1 MKIISIK
8 TELLLQKRYKMYN
21 EGTIIAL
28 SSPPGSGAIA
38 IIRLSGEEAISKT
51 DIFFKSKSG
60 KKLKQ
65 SYGYSISYG
74 DLVEGDEV
82 IDEVVVCVY
91 KAPHSYTGE
100 NIIEISC
107 HGSNYIQQRIISLFT
122 NSGVRLANP
131 GEFTLRAY
139 LNNKKDLSQAEAV
152 SDLIAS
158 ESKEAHRIAME
169 QMRGGYSDEI
179 EVLRE
184 KLIHFKS
191 LIELELDFSEE
202 DVEFADRSDLK
213 SLLNELV
220 SKLSSLIESFSYG
233 NVIKEG
239 VTVTIAG
246 KPNAGKSSLLNAI
259 VNEDKAIVSDIPG
272 TTRDAIEDVTTIN
285 GIKFRFIDTAGIRET
300 SDKIESIGVEKAK
313 SKIGTSR
320 ILIYL
325 FDRLDITEKEII
337 KEIKSYE
344 RDDLQIYLVEN
355 KIDLLKE
362 SNTDSYKENIKSLIN
377 QNNITFLRISA
388 LNSELVSELKDMISK
403 NLNLSSQSNII
414 ISNSRHLEALNNSL
428 KAIDSVK
435 SGLKDGLSGDLLSI
449 DLNDAIINISI
460 ITGKI
465 DVDQDILG
473 SIFSKFC
480 IGK

>member
-1 MKIISIK
+1 
-8 TELLLQKRYKMYN
+8 MYN

-38 IIRLSGEEAISKT
+38 IIRLSGVEAISIT

-60 KKLKQ
+60 KRLKDC
-65 SYGYSISYG
+65 SGYSISYG
-74 DLVEGDEV
+74 NFLVNKEV
-82 IDEVVVCVY
+82 LDEVVISIY

-100 NIIEISC
+100 DIVEISC
-107 HGSNYIQQRIISLFT
+107 HGSNYIQQEIISCFT
-122 NSGVRLANP
+122 NSGVRLASP

-213 SLLNELV
+213 SLLNELE

-355 KIDLLKE
+355 KIDLLKY

-435 SGLKDGLSGDLLSI
+435 SGLKEGLSGDLLSI

-465 DVDQDILG
+465 DIDQDILG

>member
-1 MKIISIK
+1 
-8 TELLLQKRYKMYN
+8 MYN

-38 IIRLSGEEAISKT
+38 IIRISGEEAISKT

-65 SYGYSISYG
+65 CKGYTISYGY
-74 DLVEGDEV
+74 LVENEEI
-82 IDEVVVCVY
+82 IDEVVVSLY
-91 KAPHSYTGE
+91 KGPHSYTGE

-107 HGSNYIQQRIISLFT
+107 HGSNYIQQKIISLFT
-122 NSGVRLANP
+122 KSGVRLANP

-191 LIELELDFSEE
+191 LIELELDFSME
-202 DVEFADRSDLK
+202 DVEFADRGDLK
-213 SLLNELV
+213 SLLNELER
-220 SKLSSLIESFSYG
+220 KLSSLIESFTYG
-233 NVIKEG
+233 NVIKDG
-239 VTVTIAG
+239 ITVTIAG

-272 TTRDAIEDVTTIN
+272 TTRDAIEDVTIIN
-285 GIKFRFIDTAGIRET
+285 GIKFRFIDTAGIRKT
-300 SDKIESIGVEKAK
+300 SDKIESIGVEKTK
-313 SKIGTSR
+313 SKIDSSR

-325 FDRLDITEKEII
+325 FDRSDI
-337 KEIKSYE
+337 KEKDLIKEVKSYK
-344 RDDLQIYLVEN
+344 RDNLQIYLVEN
-355 KIDLLKE
+355 KIDLLNTLK
-362 SNTDSYKENIKSLIN
+362 TDSYKENIKSLIN
-377 QNNITFLRISA
+377 ENNITFYRISA
-388 LNSELVSELKDMISK
+388 LNSDIVSKLKELISK
-403 NLNLSSQSNII
+403 NLNVSSQSNIV

-428 KAIDSVK
+428 KAINSVK
-435 SGLKDGLSGDLLSI
+435 IGLKDRLSGDLLSV

-465 DVDQDILG
+465 DIDQDILG

>member
-1 MKIISIK
+1 
-8 TELLLQKRYKMYN
+8 MYN

-122 NSGVRLANP
+122 KSGVRLANP

-213 SLLNELV
+213 SLLNELE

-355 KIDLLKE
+355 KIDLLKY

-377 QNNITFLRISA
+377 QNNITFHRISA
-388 LNSELVSELKDMISK
+388 LNSDLVSELKEMISK

-465 DVDQDILG
+465 DIDQDILG

>member
-1 MKIISIK
+1 
-8 TELLLQKRYKMYN
+8 MYN

-28 SSPPGSGAIA
+28 SSAPGSGAIA
-38 IIRLSGEEAISKT
+38 IIRLSGEDAITKT
-51 DIFFKSKSG
+51 DLFFKSKSG
-60 KKLKQ
+60 KKL
-65 SYGYSISYG
+65 SESGGYSISYG
-74 DLVEGDEV
+74 DLVDNDEI
-82 IDEVVVCVY
+82 IDEVVVSVY

-107 HGSNYIQQRIISLFT
+107 HGSIYIQQRILSLFT
-122 NSGVRLANP
+122 NAGVRLASP

-152 SDLIAS
+152 GDLIAS
-158 ESKEAHRIAME
+158 ESKEEHRVAME

-213 SLLNELV
+213 TLLNELED
-220 SKLSSLIESFSYG
+220 KLSSLIDSFTYG

-259 VNEDKAIVSDIPG
+259 VNEDKAIVSNIPG
-272 TTRDAIEDVTTIN
+272 TTRDAIEDVTNIN
-285 GIKFRFIDTAGIRET
+285 GVKYRFIDTAGIRET
-300 SDKIESIGVEKAK
+300 TDEIESIGVARAK
-313 SKIGTSR
+313 SKIDSSR

-325 FDRLDITEKEII
+325 FDRSDITENELIN
-337 KEIKSYE
+337 EVKSYL
-344 RDDLQIYLVEN
+344 RDDLQVYLVEN
-355 KIDLLKE
+355 KIDLLNN
-362 SNTDSYKENIKSLIN
+362 SNTDTYKDNLKSLIN
-377 QNNITFLRISA
+377 ENNVSFYRISA
-388 LNSELVSELKDMISK
+388 LDSDLVSGLKELISK
-403 NLNLSSQSNII
+403 NLKLSSQSNII
-414 ISNSRHLEALNNSL
+414 ITNSRHLEALNNSL
-428 KAIDSVK
+428 KAIESVK
-435 SGLKDGLSGDLLSI
+435 KGLKEGLSGDLLSI
-449 DLNDAIINISI
+449 DLNDSIINISI

-465 DVDQDILG
+465 DIDQDILG

>member
-1 MKIISIK
+1 M
-8 TELLLQKRYKMYN
+8 MYN

-28 SSPPGSGAIA
+28 SSAPGSGAIA
-38 IIRLSGEEAISKT
+38 IIRLSGEDALSKT
-51 DIFFKSKSG
+51 DLFFKSKSG
-60 KKLKQ
+60 KKL
-65 SYGYSISYG
+65 SESSGYSISYG
-74 DLVEGDEV
+74 DLIEKDEV
-82 IDEVVVCVY
+82 IDEVVVSVY

-100 NIIEISC
+100 NVIEISC
-107 HGSNYIQQRIISLFT
+107 HGSNYIQQRILTLFT
-122 NSGVRLANP
+122 DAGVRLASP

-152 SDLIAS
+152 GDLIAS
-158 ESKEAHRIAME
+158 ESKEEHRVAME

-213 SLLNELV
+213 TLLDELDV
-220 SKLSSLIESFSYG
+220 KLSSLIESFTYG

-246 KPNAGKSSLLNAI
+246 KPNAGKSSLLNSI
-259 VNEDKAIVSDIPG
+259 VNEDKAIVSNIPG
-272 TTRDAIEDVTTIN
+272 TTRDAIEDVTNIN
-285 GIKFRFIDTAGIRET
+285 GVKYRFIDTAGIRET
-300 SDKIESIGVEKAK
+300 TDKIESIGVARAK
-313 SKIGTSR
+313 SKIDSSR

-325 FDRLDITEKEII
+325 FDRSDITENELI
-337 KEIKSYE
+337 KEVKSYL
-344 RDDLQIYLVEN
+344 RDDLQVYLVEN
-355 KIDLLKE
+355 KIDLLNN
-362 SNTDSYKENIKSLIN
+362 SNTDTYKDNIKSLIN
-377 QNNITFLRISA
+377 EKSVSFYRISA
-388 LNSELVSELKDMISK
+388 LDSDLVSGLKELISK
-403 NLNLSSQSNII
+403 NLKISSQSNII
-414 ISNSRHLEALNNSL
+414 ITNSRHLEALNNSL
-428 KAIDSVK
+428 KAIESVNK
-435 SGLKDGLSGDLLSI
+435 GLKEGLSGDLLSI
-449 DLNDAIINISI
+449 DLNEAIINISI

-465 DVDQDILG
+465 DIDQDILG

>member
-1 MKIISIK
+1 
-8 TELLLQKRYKMYN
+8 MYN

-38 IIRLSGEEAISKT
+38 IIRLSGDDAISKT
-51 DIFFKSKSG
+51 DLFFKSKSG
-60 KKLKQ
+60 KKLAEC
-65 SYGYSISYG
+65 SGYSISYG
-74 DLVEGDEV
+74 DLIENDEV
-82 IDEVVVCVY
+82 IDEVVVSIY
-91 KAPHSYTGE
+91 KTPHSYTGE
-100 NIIEISC
+100 NVIEISC
-107 HGSNYIQQRIISLFT
+107 HGSNYIQQRILTLFT
-122 NSGVRLANP
+122 DADVRLASP

-152 SDLIAS
+152 GDLIAS
-158 ESKEAHRIAME
+158 ESKEEHRVAIE

-202 DVEFADRSDLK
+202 VVEFADRSDLK
-213 SLLNELV
+213 TLLEELD
-220 SKLSSLIESFSYG
+220 SKLSSLIESFTYG

-259 VNEDKAIVSDIPG
+259 VNEDKAIVSNIPG
-272 TTRDAIEDVTTIN
+272 TTRDTIEDVTTIN
-285 GIKFRFIDTAGIRET
+285 GVKYRFIDTAGIRET
-300 SDKIESIGVEKAK
+300 SDEIESIGVARAK
-313 SKIGTSR
+313 SKIDSSR

-325 FDRLDITEKEII
+325 FDRSDITEKELI
-337 KEIKSYE
+337 KEVKSYLRE
-344 RDDLQIYLVEN
+344 DLQVYLVEN
-355 KIDLLKE
+355 KIDLL
-362 SNTDSYKENIKSLIN
+362 SNLNTDTYKENIKSLIN
-377 QNNITFLRISA
+377 EENVTFYRISA
-388 LNSELVSELKDMISK
+388 LDSDLVSGLKELISN
-403 NLNLSSQSNII
+403 NLKLSSQSNII
-414 ISNSRHLEALNNSL
+414 ITNSRHLEALSNSL
-428 KAIDSVK
+428 KAIESVK
-435 SGLKDGLSGDLLSI
+435 KGLKEGLSGDLLSI

-465 DVDQDILG
+465 DIDQDILG

>member
-1 MKIISIK
+1 
-8 TELLLQKRYKMYN
+8 MYN

-38 IIRLSGEEAISKT
+38 IIRLSGDDAISKT
-51 DIFFKSKSG
+51 DLFFKSKSG
-60 KKLKQ
+60 KKL
-65 SYGYSISYG
+65 SESSGYSISYG
-74 DLVEGDEV
+74 DLIEKDEV
-82 IDEVVVCVY
+82 IDEVVVSVY

-100 NIIEISC
+100 NVIEISC
-107 HGSNYIQQRIISLFT
+107 HGSNYIQQRILTLFT
-122 NSGVRLANP
+122 DAGVRLASP

-152 SDLIAS
+152 GDLIAS
-158 ESKEAHRIAME
+158 ESKEEHRVAME

-202 DVEFADRSDLK
+202 DVEFANRSDLK
-213 SLLNELV
+213 TLLDELDG
-220 SKLSSLIESFSYG
+220 KLSSLIESFTYG

-259 VNEDKAIVSDIPG
+259 INENKAIVSNIPG
-272 TTRDAIEDVTTIN
+272 TTRDAIEDVNTIN
-285 GIKFRFIDTAGIRET
+285 GVKYRFIDTAGIRET
-300 SDKIESIGVEKAK
+300 SDEIESIGVARAK
-313 SKIGTSR
+313 SKIDSSR

-325 FDRLDITEKEII
+325 FDRSEIKEKELII
-337 KEIKSYE
+337 EVKSYLRE
-344 RDDLQIYLVEN
+344 DLQVYLVEN
-355 KIDLLKE
+355 KIDLL
-362 SNTDSYKENIKSLIN
+362 NTSDTDTYKDNIKSLIN
-377 QNNITFLRISA
+377 EGNVTFYRISA
-388 LNSELVSELKDMISK
+388 LDSDLVSGLKELISK
-403 NLNLSSQSNII
+403 NLKKSSQSNII
-414 ISNSRHLEALNNSL
+414 ITNSRHLEALNNSL
-428 KAIDSVK
+428 KAIESVNK
-435 SGLKDGLSGDLLSI
+435 GLKEGLSGDLLSI
-449 DLNDAIINISI
+449 DLNEAIINISI

-465 DVDQDILG
+465 DIDQDILG